1 MLQVIT
7 LRSLRDQADVRQF
20 FTDIVDTCLDQ
31 ENQNTR
37 IDFLQCPIAQN
48 KDATQFLELMT
59 RITGVS
65 IGMTKDVM
73 GPDIIGNVIKLDDG
87 SR

>member
-1 MLQVIT
+1 M
-7 LRSLRDQADVRQF
+7 
-20 FTDIVDTCLDQ
+20 DTCLDQ

-48 KDATQFLELMT
+48 NDATQFLELMT